1 MIPALFPLLLLL
13 TVILPVSAAEP
24 PAVQLVA
31 TGKDRAIVIVD
42 GERLVLDRGER
53 GGDGVQLVRADSG
66 EAVLRINGKEII
78 LRAGAVAAPVLQEA
92 YTPPPAAPASITL
105 WADRD
110 GFFHADGKINGQPVR
125 FLVDT
130 GANTIALSSEQ
141 ADRLKIDYE
150 KGKPGFA
157 STAAGIAPMKMVK
170 LRQITVGGITA
181 YNLEAG
187 IIQGDHPR
195 TPLLGAPFLEKV
207 EMIRSGQR
215 MELRKR

>member
-1 MIPALFPLLLLL
+1 M
-13 TVILPVSAAEP
+13 
-24 PAVQLVA
+24 QLVA

-53 GGDGVQLVRADSG
+53 SGDGVLLVRADSG
-66 EAVLRINGKEII
+66 EAVLRIDSREIV
-78 LRAGAVAAPVLQEA
+78 LRAGAMAAPVLQEA
-92 YTPPPAAPASITL
+92 YTPPPAAPASVTL

-130 GANTIALSSEQ
+130 GANTIALSSEE

-157 STAAGIAPMKMVK
+157 STAAGIAPVKMVK

-181 YNLEAG
+181 YDLEAG
-187 IIQGDHPR
+187 IIQGDHPK
-195 TPLLGAPFLEKV
+195 TPLLGAPFLEQVK
-207 EMIRSGQR
+207 MIRNGRR
-215 MELRKR
+215 MELHKR